1 MLLKITSHHQYES
14 FATLE
19 ARAKSLT
26 DANTAEEVLYFQK
39 GKPIDIE
46 KYLENTYGR
55 VLCYKEMYK
64 IAQEKKPVRTHLL
77 NFMVEGMVALN
88 TAHCRAEDEKSEF
101 WEKVF
106 IDEEV
111 IFNNVVS
118 KLYKIINGCTTEEWL
133 RIMPIFFWEKQQEDQ
148 RRRLASSYYRTE
160 NCDSDSE

>member
-1 MLLKITSHHQYES
+1 M
-14 FATLE
+14 
-19 ARAKSLT
+19 
-26 DANTAEEVLYFQK
+26 LYFQK
-39 GKPIDIE
+39 NKPIDIE
-46 KYLENTYGR
+46 IYFKNTYGQI
-55 VLCYKEMYK
+55 LYYKEMYK

-101 WEKVF
+101 WEKMF
-106 IDEEV
+106 MDEEV
-111 IFNNVVS
+111 IFTNVIS
-118 KLYKIINGCTTEEWL
+118 KLYKIINGCTTEEWQ